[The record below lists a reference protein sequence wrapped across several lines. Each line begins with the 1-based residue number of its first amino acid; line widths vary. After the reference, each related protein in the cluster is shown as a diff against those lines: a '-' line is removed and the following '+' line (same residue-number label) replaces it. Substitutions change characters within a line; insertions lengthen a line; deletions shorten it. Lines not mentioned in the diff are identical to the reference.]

1 MQAHLSVHYFTL
13 VAKKPKPDT
22 GIGAPSTIIL
32 VHTRPGTKHVS
43 VPRADIPDSDTLLVL
58 MHASLPALNQLLHAL
73 IQRSQIQNSISS
85 SSQDRVHHHSCGL
98 FSTSHLKRR
107 VSTILELHDSELNM
121 QGIAGSGQRSTNPIG
136 TKRRNPSH
144 SDSLMPIRSQMQ
156 SPSEETRLHHHSE
169 TQLLQ
174 FRDAELCKVCST
186 IQTMTSS
193 RYSTR
198 PVRLIDAGFG
208 VKSCNSTSP
217 AH

>member
-32 VHTRPGTKHVS
+32 VHTRPRTKHVS
-43 VPRADIPDSDTLLVL
+43 VPRADIPDSGTFLAL
-58 MHASLPALNQLLHAL
+58 MHALMPALNQLLHAL
-73 IQRSQIQNSISS
+73 IQRSQIHISS
-85 SSQDRVHHHSCGL
+85 SSPSQDRVHHHSCGL
-98 FSTSHLKRR
+98 FSTSHPKRR

-121 QGIAGSGQRSTNPIG
+121 QGIAGSVQRSTNPICI
-136 TKRRNPSH
+136 KRRNPSH

-156 SPSEETRLHHHSE
+156 SPSEETRLPHSE
-169 TQLLQ
+169 TRLLQ
-174 FRDAELCKVCST
+174 FRDAGLCKVRPT
-186 IQTMTSS
+186 IQTTTSF